1 MNRFI
6 FASVVAA
13 TVAIAV
19 TSNAR
24 ADVFKSANECVVG
37 KRVADGQ
44 NKTGVITHKEG
55 NGGTMCTVKLDDGSE
70 HYYIFWM
77 LRNAGASSETNDKLV
92 PGTYQCFA
100 GGRYT
105 FMDMNIT
112 GPNTYVSAGTN
123 GRFHVEPSR
132 KIVFESGPLS
142 RNFGHLLPG
151 PAIGLNTDG
160 GSFYGTT
167 CELKK

>member
-1 MNRFI
+1 MNRVF
-6 FASVVAA
+6 FAGVVVAMAA
-13 TVAIAV
+13 TSV
-19 TSNAR
+19 AR
-24 ADVFKSANECVVG
+24 ADVFKSVDECVVG
-37 KRVADGQ
+37 KRVTDKQ
-44 NKTGVITHKEG
+44 NKSGVVTHKEG

-77 LRNAGASSETNDKLV
+77 LRSAGAGMATGDKLV
-92 PGTYQCFA
+92 PGTYECFV
-100 GGRYT
+100 GGQYT
-105 FMDMNIT
+105 FMDMKIT
-112 GPNTYVSAGTN
+112 GANTYSSAGAN

-142 RNFGHLLPG
+142 RNFAHLLPG
-151 PAIGLNTDG
+151 RVIGLNTDG